1 MGKFMKVTLLVVGVL
16 VLLAIPV
23 SALMFYGM
31 SEIRQLVVREVDL
44 QKVANGTYS
53 GSYHKGRWT
62 YDVEVVVQDHRIK
75 SVKNVNA
82 KMKALQDWNTS
93 AEAAFVEKQSVNI
106 DVVSG
111 ATLNSKAMQK
121 AVEVALS
128 SPPRP

>member
-1 MGKFMKVTLLVVGVL
+1 MKVALIIVGIL
-16 VLLAIPV
+16 ALLAIPL
-23 SALMFYGM
+23 SILMFYGM
-31 SEIRQLVVREVDL
+31 SEIRQLVIREVDL
-44 QKVANGTYS
+44 QKVADGTYT
-53 GSYHKGRWT
+53 GAYHKGRWT
-62 YDVEVVVQDHRIK
+62 FDVQVVIENHRIK

-82 KMKALQDWNTS
+82 RMNALQEWTAS

-128 SPPRP
+128 SPPTASVP

>member
-1 MGKFMKVTLLVVGVL
+1 MKVALIIVAVVA
-16 VLLAIPV
+16 LLAIPICIV
-23 SALMFYGM
+23 MFYGM
-31 SEIRQLVVREVDL
+31 SQIRQLVIREVDL
-44 QKVANGTYS
+44 QRVADGMYT

-62 YDVEVVVQDHRIK
+62 FDVEVVVQDHRIK

-82 KMKALQDWNTS
+82 RMNALQEWTAS

-121 AVEVALS
+121 AVELALRK
-128 SPPRP
+128 PAQPHP